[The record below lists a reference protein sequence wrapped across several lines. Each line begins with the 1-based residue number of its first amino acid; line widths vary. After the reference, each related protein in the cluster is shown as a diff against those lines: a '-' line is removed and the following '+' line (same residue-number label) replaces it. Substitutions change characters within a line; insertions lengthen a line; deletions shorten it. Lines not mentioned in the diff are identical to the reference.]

1 MTQLTEADYAID
13 MEALLAGIGIDPGT
27 VGANT
32 AKVAF
37 LDGKAVLT
45 YTAMRAIPPHALAG
59 ALLRSHVTP
68 QVEQAQEVAQ
78 EPVPPTPIRPARKR
92 TTKKTAAKK

>member
-78 EPVPPTPIRPARKR
+78 PVPPTPIRKR
-92 TTKKTAAKK
+92 TTKKAVAKK